1 MFFNGDIFKLSYF
14 DNLFLNNVILL
25 FFLKKKPANKKNPQ
39 QNLKTFF
46 SKGTTT
52 A

>member
-1 MFFNGDIFKLSYF
+1 MLFYF
-14 DNLFLNNVILL
+14 LK
-25 FFLKKKPANKKNPQ
+25 KKKPANKKNPQ

-46 SKGTTT
+46 LKGTTT